1 MESSQCNNRRI
12 YLYRFLGEKMIK
24 IRICETFYLDNEK
37 VEKFCAANQIDVPYA
52 RNHLKKELIKSCQK
66 TIGDIING

>member
-1 MESSQCNNRRI
+1 
-12 YLYRFLGEKMIK
+12 MIK

-37 VEKFCAANQIDVPYA
+37 VEKFCAKNQIDVPFA
-52 RNHLKKELIKSCQK
+52 RNHFKKELIKSCEK

>member
-1 MESSQCNNRRI
+1 
-12 YLYRFLGEKMIK
+12 MIK
-24 IRICETFYLDNEK
+24 IRICETFYLDNSK

-66 TIGDIING
+66 TIGEIING